1 MFLPENEK
9 AVVDIA
15 KLRDYCLNPNHP
27 VGKHKAK
34 VFASALGFGIEDA
47 GRLRQMLLNAALL
60 DQVIV
65 KEKDQYG
72 QRYQI
77 DFVINL
83 LIFNAVGGQLGDV
96 VVIRSAWIVLT
107 NETLPRL
114 TTCYVL

>member
-9 AVVDIA
+9 AIVDIA

-34 VFASALGFGIEDA
+34 VFASALGFTVKDA

-60 DQVIV
+60 DQAVV
-65 KEKDQYG
+65 KEKDRYG

-77 DFVINL
+77 DFSINL
-83 LIFNAVGGQLGDV
+83 YSLDTVGIVTEGV

-107 NETLPRL
+107 DEVLPRL

>member
-9 AVVDIA
+9 AIVDIA
-15 KLRDYCLNPNHP
+15 RLRDYCLNPNHP

-34 VFASALGFGIEDA
+34 VFASALGFTAEDA
-47 GRLRQMLLNAALL
+47 ERLRQMLLNAALL
-60 DQVIV
+60 DQAVV

-77 DFVINL
+77 DFAINL
-83 LIFNAVGGQLGDV
+83 LIFNSIGGQLGGV

-107 NETLPRL
+107 GEVLPRL

>member
-9 AVVDIA
+9 AIVDIA

-34 VFASALGFGIEDA
+34 VFASALGFTAEDA
-47 GRLRQMLLNAALL
+47 GRLRQMLFNAALL
-60 DQVIV
+60 DQAVV

-77 DFVINL
+77 DFAINL
-83 LIFNAVGGQLGDV
+83 YSLDAVGIVTEGV
-96 VVIRSAWIVLT
+96 VVIRSAWIVLI
-107 NETLPRL
+107 NEVLPRL